1 MPEPKEPKKTEEE
14 DEAATAEECELTDQ
28 ELDTV
33 SGAAPG
39 EEEDD

>member
-1 MPEPKEPKKTEEE
+1 MSEPKEPKKTEEE
-14 DEAATAEECELTDQ
+14 DEATAAEECELTDT

-33 SGAAPG
+33 AGAGPD